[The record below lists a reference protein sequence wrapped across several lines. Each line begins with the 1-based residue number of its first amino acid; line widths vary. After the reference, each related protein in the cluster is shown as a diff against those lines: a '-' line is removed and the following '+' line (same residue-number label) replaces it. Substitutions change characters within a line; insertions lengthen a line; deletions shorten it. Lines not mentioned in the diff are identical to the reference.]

1 MKIPRVS
8 KRTVMYAAVVTKR
21 TGKQILNKAVTYSLQ
36 HEPNIDKVMS
46 TVMAV
51 SSLIPRYDAKMA
63 QMARNFD
70 HQEFVPTVNK
80 TAKKIST
87 AVKILTPK
95 TAATTKIMAKGQVQ
109 NSIKLNILFNSLL
122 LENDMQKNPLNNK
135 ACIFIKSAKKHG
147 VDPTVLM
154 AIAMHESARG
164 TSNATKV
171 KRNIGGIMTSKQKL
185 KHFSNIDLCIDQMA
199 ETLAYHHR
207 ENKINT
213 VKELAEAGKYCGK
226 SEAKEW
232 IKNVM
237 YYLNELQ

>member
-1 MKIPRVS
+1 MRIPRVS
-8 KRTVMYAAVVTKR
+8 KRAVIHVAVATKN
-21 TGKQILNKAVTYSLQ
+21 TGKQILSKAVTYSLQ

-63 QMARNFD
+63 QMARNFE
-70 HQEFVPTVNK
+70 HQEFVPAVSK
-80 TAKKIST
+80 TARKASHAT
-87 AVKILTPK
+87 KILTPK
-95 TAATTKIMAKGQVQ
+95 TASTTKIMAKGQVQ
-109 NSIKLNILFNSLL
+109 NSTKLNILFNSLL
-122 LENDMQKNPLNNK
+122 LENDTKKNPLNNK
-135 ACIFIKSAKKHG
+135 AGIFIKSAKKHG

-154 AIAMHESARG
+154 AIAMTESARG

-185 KHFSNIDLCIDQMA
+185 KHFSSIDLCIDQMA

-226 SEAKEW
+226 DEAKEW